1 MKRFLLPGLA
11 GCLALLA
18 PRAQAQAMLGTSPYV
33 ERFDNLASGLPAG
46 FTVYTGASSG
56 TLGTAGTFGPAK
68 AAWAATGAGFKN
80 FASATNQVAT
90 TASTGQDTTANRAL
104 GVRQTA
110 AAGYDP
116 GAAFAFQVANTAD
129 KTDFLLTFKL
139 QSLDVTSP
147 RTTSWQVD
155 YALGASPTA
164 FMPLGVGNITGGT
177 SFTSNTVAVSFGPA
191 LNNAPGPVWIRVI
204 ALTGSGN
211 SGARATTAIDDFTL
225 SWTANLAAPT
235 LTATPAVLDFGKQTV
250 NQPSASQAYTLTGTN
265 LTGPVS
271 VRASGL
277 FSVSKDG
284 TAFDTTLVYAVAELA
299 QPKAVYVRF
308 TPTTLGQVS
317 GVLRGVV
324 NNSSAGATLRTVA
337 LRGTGNDPTQT
348 VYDFNACTGTTLSNG
363 WTQYSV
369 VGPQTWACTV
379 FGRDPSNPTASAAY
393 PNAVQMN
400 GYANGTNVTN
410 EDWLISPALGLGST
424 TYPLLSYWTRTA
436 FNGPP
441 LRLLVST
448 TYPGTG
454 SPSAPGVAWTDLNAN
469 FPARSSDV
477 WTLTPSI
484 NLSSYKTGPVYVAF
498 VYNSTPDEGAHWTVD
513 DVVLTNSAT
522 PALPTVR
529 LSTQSLSFGY
539 QAVNT
544 PAYAVLALTTTN
556 LTGPLTIASPS
567 PAFQLSKDNV
577 AYSASL
583 TYSQA
588 EASNRSLAIRVRFLP
603 TQAAATYAAA
613 PTVATSGVPT
623 LTLNLS
629 GNTFDVANT
638 LELVNWNM
646 EWFGSSAAGLGPN
659 NKNLQYTNAAA
670 VLKGLNADVF
680 ALQEVVDTVRLRNLV
695 AAMPGYAYRVSY
707 FGSNADDSVDTDY
720 AGAQKLAFV
729 YRTSVVSRARFSSF
743 FRSRAA
749 QNAAD
754 YGYWSSGR
762 FPFVMQAT
770 VTLNGVA
777 KPVTFVAIH
786 AKANTSPT
794 ATSYA
799 RRKSAADELKAKLDA
814 DYAGRD
820 FVVLGDFN
828 DDLDQTITAGVS
840 PPITSYSAF
849 TTDAANYP
857 SPTLQELSLTGKRS
871 TVSYNDMIDHV
882 ITSKTFYTYY
892 LKGTAEVQ
900 TGIAG
905 TIANYGTTTSDH
917 YPILTRYSFSTVTG
931 TRPRAAAALALY
943 PNPAGQTVR
952 LDVPEAGPDLHLL
965 VHTTTGYLVLDGRG
979 TAEQLNQQLNQR
991 LGGLPAGVYLLQVVG
1006 AQQTYINR
1014 LLKQ

>member
-1 MKRFLLPGLA
+1 
-11 GCLALLA
+11 
-18 PRAQAQAMLGTSPYV
+18 MLGTSPYA

-56 TLGTAGTFGPAK
+56 TLGTAGTFEPAK

-90 TASTGQDTTANRAL
+90 TASTDQDTTANRAL

-116 GAAFAFQVANTAD
+116 GAAFVFQVANTAGR
-129 KTDFLLTFKL
+129 TDFSLTFKL

-164 FMPLGVGNITGGT
+164 FMPLGAGKITGGT
-177 SFTSNTVAVSFGPA
+177 SFTSNTVAVSFGTA

-204 ALTGSGN
+204 ALTGSGG
-211 SGARATTAIDDFTL
+211 SWARATTAIDDFTL

-250 NQPSASQAYTLTGTN
+250 NQPSASQTYTLTGTN

-271 VRASGL
+271 VRANGL

-454 SPSAPGVAWTDLNAN
+454 SPSAPGVAWADLNAN
-469 FPARSSDV
+469 FPTRGSDV

-484 NLSSYKTGPVYVAF
+484 DLSAYKTGPVYVAF
-498 VYNSTPDEGAHWTVD
+498 VYNSTTDEGAQWTVD

-522 PALPTVR
+522 PAPPTVR
-529 LSTQSLSFGY
+529 LSTQGLSFGY

-556 LTGPLTIASPS
+556 LTGPLTITSPS
-567 PAFQLSKDNV
+567 PAFQLSKDSV

-588 EASNRSLAIRVRFLP
+588 EANNRSLAIRVRFLP
-603 TQAAATYAAA
+603 TQAAANYTAM
-613 PTVATSGVPT
+613 PTVATSGVPAP
-623 LTLNLS
+623 TLNLS
-629 GNTFDVANT
+629 GNTFDVAST

-680 ALQEVVDTVRLRNLV
+680 ALLEVVDTVRLRNLV

-729 YRTSVVSRARFSSF
+729 YRTSVVSGARFSSF

-754 YGYWSSGR
+754 YNYWSSGR

-777 KPVTFVAIH
+777 KPVTFVALH

-799 RRKSAADELKAKLDA
+799 RRKNAADELKAKLDA

-840 PPITSYSAF
+840 PPTTSYSAF

-882 ITSKTFYTYY
+882 VTSKTFYTYY

-917 YPILTRYSFSTVTG
+917 YPVLTRYSFSTVTG
-931 TRPRAAAALALY
+931 TRPPAAATLALY

-952 LDVPEAGPDLHLL
+952 LDVPEAGPGLHLL
-965 VHTTTGYLVLDGRG
+965 VHTTTGCLVLDGRG